1 MPCFFVFRCH
11 PEERSDDKVPGV
23 LCQGKDLALT
33 QILLRQQADQN
44 DKTLPFQLTLL
55 FPK

>member
-44 DKTLPFQLTLL
+44 DKTLPFLLPLL